1 MINGVEERTERGLE
15 RLEHL
20 IGERDEQDF
29 QVPYHM
35 PRNVN
40 YNRRIEAQDELD
52 NKVKRNMKTEAPTF
66 DGCLGPHT
74 LYGLVER
81 NR

>member
-1 MINGVEERTERGLE
+1 
-15 RLEHL
+15 
-20 IGERDEQDF
+20 
-29 QVPYHM
+29 M

-52 NKVKRNMKTEAPTF
+52 NKVKRNMKTEVPTF